1 MASQTLTGQNS
12 FRTVVRALGASV
24 VSTALGVARS
34 SHASLRSTIKQGR
47 PFGLHPPHRVA
58 GTDPVVLTQDLDVL
72 GMPLWILRQHLQP
85 RRAEAVPRRDL
96 LRAVVAERVSELLAS
111 ARKVASWSGCAPY
124 PQPAATSPSTRS
136 GCRMPMCSVAKPPIE
151 LPTKNALFAP
161 IASRTTIFD
170 LLPALRSRIDRRL
183 RATTGRNET
192 RGQVPQN
199 VT

>member
-12 FRTVVRALGASV
+12 FRTVVRALGASA

-85 RRAEAVPRRDL
+85 RRGEAVPRRDL
-96 LRAVVAERVSELLAS
+96 LRAVVAERVSELPGLRPEGRLLIGMRAVPT
-111 ARKVASWSGCAPY
+111 AGRH
-124 PQPAATSPSTRS
+124 QPEHAV
-136 GCRMPMCSVAKPPIE
+136 RMPHADVQRRETTHRVADEERFVRPDRIQDDDIRS
-151 LPTKNALFAP
+151 AA
-161 IASRTTIFD
+161 R
-170 LLPALRSRIDRRL
+170 LRSRIDRRL